1 MTKDVKKEEPKNV
14 VMKASTLNEMVI
26 SIEGKEGRTY
36 KFTMPFFAP
45 LPECYDAGVNVINEI
60 ARLYKEAIEL
70 GKKKAEE
77 KEAAET
83 KEVSEEKKDN

>member
-36 KFTMPFFAP
+36 KFSMPFFAP